1 MDFNDTPEE
10 AQYRA
15 KARAFL
21 DKHAQLL
28 PNGASAPAFGTA
40 NTDEDV
46 KRSQQ
51 WQATKYDNG
60 WACLT
65 WPKEYGGQGATPIQQ
80 VIWNQ
85 EEPRYSTPANIFSIG
100 IGMLGPTIMAHGT
113 EAHKTTHL
121 TRIAR
126 GDDIWCQMFSE
137 PSAGS
142 DLAGLRTRAVR
153 DGDDWIINGQKIW
166 TSGAHYCRYG
176 LVITRSDPH
185 QPKHKG
191 LTYFILDMESEG
203 VEVRQIRQISGPA
216 NFNEVFF
223 NDVRIP
229 DSNRLGE
236 VNEGWRGAI
245 TTLMNERATIGAR
258 GLGGFGPETLVRL
271 AKEADTHRGK
281 AIDDSGVRQ
290 KIADFHIRASG
301 LKYTSYRTLTAMSR
315 GAVPGP
321 ENSIGKMIGGPLR
334 QQMAAFGMEL
344 QGMAGTL
351 MDESFECQ
359 QTYLAAPGGRIAG
372 GSDEIMRNIVA
383 ERVLGLPTEPRVD
396 KEVAFNEIPSGKR

>member
-1 MDFNDTPEE
+1 
-10 AQYRA
+10 
-15 KARAFL
+15 
-21 DKHAQLL
+21 
-28 PNGASAPAFGTA
+28 
-40 NTDEDV
+40 
-46 KRSQQ
+46 
-51 WQATKYDNG
+51 
-60 WACLT
+60 
-65 WPKEYGGQGATPIQQ
+65 
-80 VIWNQ
+80 
-85 EEPRYSTPANIFSIG
+85 
-100 IGMLGPTIMAHGT
+100 
-113 EAHKTTHL
+113 
-121 TRIAR
+121 
-126 GDDIWCQMFSE
+126 
-137 PSAGS
+137 
-142 DLAGLRTRAVR
+142 
-153 DGDDWIINGQKIW
+153 
-166 TSGAHYCRYG
+166 

-191 LTYFILDMESEG
+191 LTYFILVMESEG